1 MPKRKAAIRV
11 ALVFAVLLAVILM
24 TLSATFFPA
33 TNKFDQKTQDIDF
46 SGIDL
51 SAVGNATISDEGVF
65 RKIELKQ
72 EKVSVLLITGEVD
85 TEAFRNVI
93 AGDISVRIGEDKI
106 FSDIKNIEVAGDGTF
121 SFEFRLN
128 SLFCSQYGNVVPVVF
143 GYTEKDESGILCIR
157 EYKTTIGVITY
168 DFETGILF
176 APAGTVYKDSSGNE
190 KLLGKNSVPDDCFR
204 DSEGNVTL
212 KYGGNLLTF
221 RPNGQEIGETPAL
234 GSGHG
239 ILAQTSDSITINASV
254 GLEYGV
260 IGLTGSIDESYGN
273 NIDWKIADEI
283 NFVIGDL
290 RDDIQYTLWVRTP
303 GNGETPAGAPIYM
316 GTVTPAK
323 EPETEQERQLAAVKE
338 ETVEKIKEMTDGV
351 LFDAETAN
359 DYIVRVNK
367 VKFEPGETV
376 SDLNEYTESL
386 IKQVELIYRAA
397 ECERNFNEVK
407 TENKE
412 KIEALKAGNSIP
424 ADSAEAYLSSI
435 EEVTFNYDEITGSP
449 DDYTAK
455 LNEAIK
461 RVVAEAES
469 ERDFEIR
476 KAEKSEELKNAVS
489 EKTETGMYTASQIG
503 EMDSLLSETLNLIS
517 ELRFSDPD
525 KDSKLNEAVTS
536 ALNEL
541 DAIKIYSISNGEL
554 PHIGNFGDYD
564 YPASFNSSAGLWGN
578 VRSETGMSSTLS
590 LTITFKLR
598 DGETDAGIEKIPAG
612 GLSAEELAGTVEDK
626 LFVFGFT
633 VGLADE
639 NGTAYTVENGQKFT
653 VRILIPEEYRTLSG
667 VQIISESEG
676 AVSVYK
682 TEKDG
687 NYLVFDTDRLG
698 EFSVISDKTV
708 NLTWALIVLG
718 VLLIIE
724 VVVIVRFSLKLKKN
738 KTLCS
743 FFPFLAV
750 VFTPQGVIPAIVV
763 FGGLAVAGGVA
774 STVLAVKS
782 KKASSSE
789 NAENDISD
797 ETTSADQEKQQEPFA
812 QKAGEMPQE
821 YSESEELTAETVEE
835 EPEETA
841 ESEEVEAV
849 TAEENPD
856 SEVKSEEAAETVD
869 EEPEET
875 AESEEVEAA
884 TAEENPDSEV
894 KSEEAAETVE
904 EEPEET
910 AESEEVESVTAEEN
924 PDSEVKSEEAA
935 ETVDEEPEETAESE
949 EVESVT
955 VEENP
960 DSEVKS
966 EEVAETADEE
976 PEKEVETEEVQ
987 TDDSDIKAED
997 SLTQDDYQHFS
1008 VADDDQ
1014 KAEENAETVELE
1026 QVEAVAYSE
1035 AVKNAEI
1042 EDVEESDSKSKDD
1055 DIEPSEWDDEEGFS
1069 AYDREELAEK
1079 PDIRPVAVIATAAVA
1094 EETAAGEDERDD
1106 SDEDTEEDKKV
1117 FSLGNGNR
1125 VYVTYDYSFESKLI
1139 MSGEDVQRR
1148 HALISDV
1155 LMSYGL
1161 KKRESWKKERYYLRG
1176 TSYAQM
1182 IFRGKTLCVCLAIAP
1197 ESLEGSKY
1205 YFDDVSKVK
1214 KYENVP
1220 VLLRVRS
1227 ARGCKYAVEL
1237 IDMMMESA
1245 GIDKKREVSDKF
1257 VLRPVEDKMQ
1267 LIERGLIK
1275 VMMTDGE
1282 GEVVA
1287 ADFEAMKAQKFNL
1300 AAGLPLLKKVSA
1312 EQVTEV
1318 SDSEAA
1324 GFIESEDETENVL
1337 GRRKGIINIDTI
1349 SEAYSEG

>member
-85 TEAFRNVI
+85 TEALKNVI

-176 APAGTVYKDSSGNE
+176 APDGTVYKDSSGNE

-367 VKFEPGETV
+367 VKFEPDETV

-489 EKTETGMYTASQIG
+489 EKTETGKYTASQIG

-667 VQIISESEG
+667 VQIISENEG

-856 SEVKSEEAAETVD
+856 SEVKSEEAAETVE

-894 KSEEAAETVE
+894 KSEE
-904 EEPEET
+904 
-910 AESEEVESVTAEEN
+910 
-924 PDSEVKSEEAA
+924 
-935 ETVDEEPEETAESE
+935 
-949 EVESVT
+949 
-955 VEENP
+955 
-960 DSEVKS
+960 
-966 EEVAETADEE
+966 VAETADKE

-997 SLTQDDYQHFS
+997 SLTQNDYQHFS

-1042 EDVEESDSKSKDD
+1042 EDVEESDRKSEDD

-1349 SEAYSEG
+1349 SEAYSEGETVTLRSLIAKQLVPKNVNFIKVLARGVLDKPLTVKAHDFSLDAVKMIVMVGGSAVKLKSKQ